1 MHEVFNKTLKVGDLV
16 LYIIGKGDMSIAN
29 IGIVISKS
37 TVFIKDSV
45 LSKYKLNV
53 FDDNDIYKT
62 KSPKYVY
69 LIDNPD
75 EYELYIKNDLINHFN
90 ERMYYDK

>member
-16 LYIIGKGDMSIAN
+16 LYIIGKGDMSVAN

-69 LIDNPD
+69 LIENPD
-75 EYELYIKNDLINHFN
+75 EYELYIKNDLISHFN